1 MISICANT
9 IKELQRI
16 RQHIHQYPELG
27 FDVYNTADF
36 IANELEKIGL
46 EIKRGIGKTG
56 LIADLKV
63 TAAKKLLLY
72 EQIWM
77 RYQFTSKIIVNI
89 NLKSLAK
96 HICVV
101 MMLTVLWL

>member
-63 TAAKKLLLY
+63 TAAKKNY
-72 EQIWM
+72 CSTS
-77 RYQFTSKIIVNI
+77 RYGCATNSR
-89 NLKSLAK
+89 AK
-96 HICVV
+96 
-101 MMLTVLWL
+101 

>member
-36 IANELEKIGL
+36 ITNELEKIGL
-46 EIKRGIGKTG
+46 EIKR
-56 LIADLKV
+56 
-63 TAAKKLLLY
+63 
-72 EQIWM
+72 
-77 RYQFTSKIIVNI
+77 
-89 NLKSLAK
+89 
-96 HICVV
+96 
-101 MMLTVLWL
+101 